1 MEQISRMQGNVEGF
15 KIMAGW
21 INKVWF
27 EIDRGLCVTIKS
39 EERKEGGRWG

>member
-1 MEQISRMQGNVEGF
+1 MEQIIRMQRNVEGF
-15 KIMAGW
+15 KMTGW

-27 EIDRGLCVTIKS
+27 EIDRGWCVTIKS